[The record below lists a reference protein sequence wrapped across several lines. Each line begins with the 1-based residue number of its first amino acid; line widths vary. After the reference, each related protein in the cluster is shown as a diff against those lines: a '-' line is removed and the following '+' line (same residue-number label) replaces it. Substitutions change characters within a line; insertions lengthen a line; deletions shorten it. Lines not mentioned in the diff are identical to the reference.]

1 MMVQPPLE
9 RAAALRPDRAAL
21 ESPDGVLAYAELL
34 DRARAGAQALAERG
48 VRRGDRVALRLPA
61 GEAFVV
67 ALHACLLL
75 GAAAMP
81 VDLRLGEREQRLQLA
96 SAATAVDDRIVVGA
110 PNAPTAIRRA
120 DTPSRSPEVQ
130 PLEDVALVVHTSGTT
145 GDPQP
150 VELTH
155 GNVLANAL
163 GTAVALGHDPAERWL
178 CPLPLT
184 HVGGLMVLLRSA
196 IFATTAVLGPAD
208 RIGVTL
214 ASLVPTQLSR
224 LLEAGTPPPAT
235 LRTVMLGG
243 APADPTLLRRARDA
257 GWPVSPSYGLT
268 QACSA
273 VTLAEPGDL
282 ESSGAPL
289 PGLRVEIA
297 PDGEILVHGPT
308 VAGGGVLRTGDLGR
322 LDARGRLHVVGRKS
336 DTIVTG
342 GENVAPAEVEAVLL
356 EHPAVR
362 EAGVFGRPDPT
373 WGEAV
378 TAKVVLR
385 DGAGPEEL
393 RAWCA
398 ARLARYKV
406 PKAIEPAD
414 ELPRNAA
421 GKLLRRALS

>member
-1 MMVQPPLE
+1 MMVEPFLP
-9 RAAALRPDRAAL
+9 RAAALRPDRPAL
-21 ESPDGVLAYAELL
+21 ESPDGVLTYAALHQ
-34 DRARAGAQALAERG
+34 RARAGAAALRH
-48 VRRGDRVALRLPA
+48 VRPGDRVALLLPA

-67 ALHACLLL
+67 ALHAVLLA

-81 VDLRLGEREQRLQLA
+81 VDLRLGERERAAQLA
-96 SAATAVDDRIVVGA
+96 SASGVLDPQWLAGDSDPLA
-110 PNAPTAIRRA
+110 PASHFTE
-120 DTPSRSPEVQ
+120 DTP
-130 PLEDVALVVHTSGTT
+130 ALVVHTSGTT
-145 GDPQP
+145 GEPKP
-150 VELTH
+150 VELTW

-196 IFATTAVLGPAD
+196 VYGTTAILGPAD
-208 RIGVTL
+208 RADVTL
-214 ASLVPTQLSR
+214 ASLVPTQLNR
-224 LLEAGTPPPAT
+224 LLEAGTPPPRT

-282 ESSGAPL
+282 DSSGAPL

-297 PDGEILVHGPT
+297 PDGEIVVHGRTLP
-308 VAGGGVLRTGDLGR
+308 GGGPLQTGDLGR
-322 LDARGRLHVVGRKS
+322 LDERGRLHVIGRKS

-356 EHPAVR
+356 EHPAVL
-362 EAGVFGRPDPT
+362 EAGVFGRADPE

-378 TAKVVLR
+378 SAKVVLR
-385 DGAGPEEL
+385 AAAAPEDL

-406 PKAIEPAD
+406 PKAIERAD
-414 ELPRNAA
+414 ALPRNAA